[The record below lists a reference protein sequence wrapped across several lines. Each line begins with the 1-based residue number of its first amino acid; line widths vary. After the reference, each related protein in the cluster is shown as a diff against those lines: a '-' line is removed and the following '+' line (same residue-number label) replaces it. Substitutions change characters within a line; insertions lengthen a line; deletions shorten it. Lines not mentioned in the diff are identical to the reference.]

1 MTSSTPTDIA
11 KSRIHQLSQELNAH
25 NHRYYVENN
34 PIISDTEFDLL
45 LKELE
50 ALENEF
56 PQFADSNSPTKR
68 VGGDITD
75 KFEKVAHK
83 RPMLSLSNSYNREEI
98 AEWAER
104 LYKSVDTDIEFVM
117 ELKYDG
123 VAISL
128 HYEDGKFMRG
138 ITRGDGSVGEDVSSN
153 IRTIR
158 SIPLQLKGNY
168 PASFEI
174 RGEIFLPKK
183 VFTQL
188 NEERAAAGEELYA
201 NPRNTASGT
210 LKQQDS
216 KEVAKRKLDCYLYYV
231 LGENLP
237 YNDHF
242 QSVEHAA
249 DWGFKVPSSK
259 DRLIEKANSVDGVM
273 NYIEYWDK
281 HRHDLPF
288 EIDGVVIKVNKFA
301 LWDELGM
308 TAKSPRWAIAYKF
321 KAETVST
328 KLNKITYQ
336 VGRTGAITPVANLQ
350 PVQLAGTTVKRASLH
365 NADQIEKLDIRE
377 GDTVLVEKGGEIIPK
392 VVGVVTEQRDMFSTP
407 HQYITKCPECGT
419 ELIRKEG
426 EAQHYCPNDVTCP
439 PQIKGRMEHFISRK
453 AMNIEGLGT
462 ETISGLFEKGLI
474 KNPADIY
481 DLQYDQLLGLE
492 FQVGDELLGD
502 LKKRSLQA
510 KSVTNM
516 LEGIQLSKQIPF
528 ERVLF
533 ALGIRFVGETVAK
546 KLAKHFKNI
555 DAIEAATTE
564 QLLEADEIG
573 EKIASSIQ
581 DYFSLEENQTIIR
594 RLKDAGLQFHVD
606 ESQSGPTSE
615 KLKGLTFV
623 VSGVFQNFSRDSI
636 KESIE
641 SHGGKV
647 SGSISSK
654 TSYVLAGDDMGPS
667 KRKKAEDLGVKIITE
682 EEYLHL
688 VTNDK

>member
-1 MTSSTPTDIA
+1 
-11 KSRIHQLSQELNAH
+11 
-25 NHRYYVENN
+25 
-34 PIISDTEFDLL
+34 
-45 LKELE
+45 
-50 ALENEF
+50 
-56 PQFADSNSPTKR
+56 
-68 VGGDITD
+68 
-75 KFEKVAHK
+75 
-83 RPMLSLSNSYNREEI
+83 
-98 AEWAER
+98 
-104 LYKSVDTDIEFVM
+104 
-117 ELKYDG
+117 
-123 VAISL
+123 
-128 HYEDGKFMRG
+128 
-138 ITRGDGSVGEDVSSN
+138 
-153 IRTIR
+153 
-158 SIPLQLKGNY
+158 
-168 PASFEI
+168 
-174 RGEIFLPKK
+174 
-183 VFTQL
+183 
-188 NEERAAAGEELYA
+188 
-201 NPRNTASGT
+201 
-210 LKQQDS
+210 
-216 KEVAKRKLDCYLYYV
+216 
-231 LGENLP
+231 
-237 YNDHF
+237 
-242 QSVEHAA
+242 
-249 DWGFKVPSSK
+249 
-259 DRLIEKANSVDGVM
+259 
-273 NYIEYWDK
+273 
-281 HRHDLPF
+281 
-288 EIDGVVIKVNKFA
+288 
-301 LWDELGM
+301 
-308 TAKSPRWAIAYKF
+308 
-321 KAETVST
+321 
-328 KLNKITYQ
+328 
-336 VGRTGAITPVANLQ
+336 
-350 PVQLAGTTVKRASLH
+350 VQLAGTTFKRASLH

-377 GDTVLVEKGGEIIPK
+377 GDIVLVEKGGEIIPK
-392 VVGVVTEQRDMFSTP
+392 VVGVVTEQRDMFSSP

-426 EAQHYCPNDVTCP
+426 EAQHYCPNDATCP

-555 DAIEAATTE
+555 EAIEAATTE

-581 DYFSLEENQTIIR
+581 EYFSLEENRTIIR
-594 RLKDAGLQFHVD
+594 RLKEAGIQFQVD

-654 TSYVLAGDDMGPS
+654 TSYVLAGNDMGPS

>member
-1 MTSSTPTDIA
+1 
-11 KSRIHQLSQELNAH
+11 
-25 NHRYYVENN
+25 
-34 PIISDTEFDLL
+34 
-45 LKELE
+45 
-50 ALENEF
+50 
-56 PQFADSNSPTKR
+56 
-68 VGGDITD
+68 
-75 KFEKVAHK
+75 
-83 RPMLSLSNSYNREEI
+83 
-98 AEWAER
+98 
-104 LYKSVDTDIEFVM
+104 
-117 ELKYDG
+117 
-123 VAISL
+123 
-128 HYEDGKFMRG
+128 
-138 ITRGDGSVGEDVSSN
+138 
-153 IRTIR
+153 
-158 SIPLQLKGNY
+158 
-168 PASFEI
+168 
-174 RGEIFLPKK
+174 
-183 VFTQL
+183 
-188 NEERAAAGEELYA
+188 
-201 NPRNTASGT
+201 
-210 LKQQDS
+210 
-216 KEVAKRKLDCYLYYV
+216 
-231 LGENLP
+231 
-237 YNDHF
+237 
-242 QSVEHAA
+242 
-249 DWGFKVPSSK
+249 
-259 DRLIEKANSVDGVM
+259 
-273 NYIEYWDK
+273 
-281 HRHDLPF
+281 
-288 EIDGVVIKVNKFA
+288 
-301 LWDELGM
+301 
-308 TAKSPRWAIAYKF
+308 
-321 KAETVST
+321 
-328 KLNKITYQ
+328 
-336 VGRTGAITPVANLQ
+336 
-350 PVQLAGTTVKRASLH
+350 
-365 NADQIEKLDIRE
+365 
-377 GDTVLVEKGGEIIPK
+377 
-392 VVGVVTEQRDMFSTP
+392 
-407 HQYITKCPECGT
+407 
-419 ELIRKEG
+419 
-426 EAQHYCPNDVTCP
+426 
-439 PQIKGRMEHFISRK
+439 MEHFISRK

-555 DAIEAATTE
+555 DAIEAANNE

-581 DYFSLEENQTIIR
+581 DYFSLEENRTIIR

>member
-1 MTSSTPTDIA
+1 
-11 KSRIHQLSQELNAH
+11 
-25 NHRYYVENN
+25 
-34 PIISDTEFDLL
+34 
-45 LKELE
+45 
-50 ALENEF
+50 
-56 PQFADSNSPTKR
+56 
-68 VGGDITD
+68 
-75 KFEKVAHK
+75 
-83 RPMLSLSNSYNREEI
+83 
-98 AEWAER
+98 
-104 LYKSVDTDIEFVM
+104 
-117 ELKYDG
+117 
-123 VAISL
+123 
-128 HYEDGKFMRG
+128 
-138 ITRGDGSVGEDVSSN
+138 
-153 IRTIR
+153 
-158 SIPLQLKGNY
+158 
-168 PASFEI
+168 
-174 RGEIFLPKK
+174 
-183 VFTQL
+183 
-188 NEERAAAGEELYA
+188 
-201 NPRNTASGT
+201 
-210 LKQQDS
+210 
-216 KEVAKRKLDCYLYYV
+216 
-231 LGENLP
+231 
-237 YNDHF
+237 
-242 QSVEHAA
+242 
-249 DWGFKVPSSK
+249 
-259 DRLIEKANSVDGVM
+259 
-273 NYIEYWDK
+273 
-281 HRHDLPF
+281 
-288 EIDGVVIKVNKFA
+288 
-301 LWDELGM
+301 
-308 TAKSPRWAIAYKF
+308 
-321 KAETVST
+321 
-328 KLNKITYQ
+328 
-336 VGRTGAITPVANLQ
+336 
-350 PVQLAGTTVKRASLH
+350 
-365 NADQIEKLDIRE
+365 
-377 GDTVLVEKGGEIIPK
+377 
-392 VVGVVTEQRDMFSTP
+392 
-407 HQYITKCPECGT
+407 
-419 ELIRKEG
+419 
-426 EAQHYCPNDVTCP
+426 
-439 PQIKGRMEHFISRK
+439 MEHFISRK

-581 DYFSLEENQTIIR
+581 EYFSLEENRTIIR
-594 RLKDAGLQFHVD
+594 RLKEAGLQFQVD

-654 TSYVLAGDDMGPS
+654 TSYVLAGNDMGPS

-688 VTNDK
+688 VTNDLGFAENK